1 MAVTPVTPPVPPN
14 SNASR
19 SMFVWGGVDEI
30 TSDTNKQTLLNWCR
44 DRGVN
49 VVFLDIW
56 RYLGGGNW
64 TTANANNVAEFIDA
78 AHKSGIQV
86 HALCGSVD
94 WAVNQAW
101 VAKNI
106 VQPLTKYQAL
116 HNTSFPKSLFDGVCF
131 DIEYWTDEGTYPPST
146 NLPGLLDLVSATRHK
161 LNIPV
166 GLFSAF
172 YLKDNTATRASV
184 TYRGKS
190 AQDGEHM
197 MDVCDYVVVG
207 AYRNTANF
215 NSGNSQPGQID
226 LFQPW
231 YDYASQAGKNFLLYC
246 GAETISISPAYI
258 TYHSLTRTFME
269 GEQTTVSGAFQVAT
283 NSVFL
288 GAAIHDYVAYKAMSA

>member
-14 SNASR
+14 SNYAR
-19 SMFVWGGVDEI
+19 SVFVWGATDEI
-30 TSDTNKQTLLNWCR
+30 TSDTDKQNLLDWCR

-49 VVFLDIW
+49 VLFLDIW
-56 RYLGGGNW
+56 RFLGGGNW
-64 TTANANNVAEFIDA
+64 STSNANNIAEFINA

-86 HALCGSVD
+86 HALCGNVD
-94 WAVNQAW
+94 WALNQAW
-101 VAKNI
+101 VSKNVI
-106 VQPLTKYQAL
+106 QPLAKYQAL
-116 HNTSFPKSLFDGVCF
+116 HNNSFPKSLFDGVIF
-131 DIEYWTDEGTYPPST
+131 DVEYWTDEGTYPAST
-146 NLPGLLDLVSATRHK
+146 NLPGLLDLVAATRSK

-166 GLFSAF
+166 GVFSAF
-172 YLKDNTATRASV
+172 YLKDNTATRPSV

-207 AYRNTANF
+207 AYRNTANY
-215 NSGNSQPGQID
+215 NSGNGQPGQID

-258 TYHSLTRTFME
+258 TYHGQTRTFME
-269 GEQTTVSGAFQVAT
+269 GEQSTISTAFQVGG
-283 NSVFL
+283 NSSFL
-288 GAAIHDYVAYKAMSA
+288 GAAIHDYTAYKAMTA